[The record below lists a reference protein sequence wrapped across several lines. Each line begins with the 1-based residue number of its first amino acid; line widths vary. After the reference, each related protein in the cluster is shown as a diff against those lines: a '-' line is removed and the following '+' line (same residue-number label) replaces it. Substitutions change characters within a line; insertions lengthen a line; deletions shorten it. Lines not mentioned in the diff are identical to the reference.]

1 MKNDDKNQKLIK
13 QEQIYSLVKVIVKEY
28 KVDIIEKI
36 KKAKSKDKE
45 VVRVVKEIKKIEV
58 KVLKENK

>member
-13 QEQIYSLVKVIVKEY
+13 QEQIYSLVKVIVKEH